1 DETDAIAT
9 HLGQTKLEKRQAELI
24 LQHGGREAIEAALEA
39 HELPDQVQLRTLPS
53 TRADD
58 LRRWRVAPLNQATRI
73 RSTSTSTLSLLSAIC
88 YLLSAICYLLSA
100 ICYLLSAICYLPPA
114 TSH

>member
-1 DETDAIAT
+1 MTEQSNLVWLGATYGLLGPGWQASYRVTLGGETNTVVVLLSQDETDAIAT

-39 HELPDQVQLRTLPS
+39 HELPDQVQLRTLQS

-58 LRRWRVAPLNQATRI
+58 LRRWRVAP
-73 RSTSTSTLSLLSAIC
+73 
-88 YLLSAICYLLSA
+88 
-100 ICYLLSAICYLPPA
+100 
-114 TSH
+114 